1 MNLTVREVSKIET
14 ARIFKS
20 VAGYTGFHGMNALE
34 VFRKALRELSE
45 RHAQELPRKLT
56 EIEDLWR
63 IVVDAGGAR
72 DGLVQVQRLA
82 HGLDVASSMLG
93 LPDLSSPAR
102 RLARTLAAG
111 LAAGADFTAVDRD
124 RVDELL
130 AELRRAAS
138 SLSTVVPL
146 PAPVSEAPAEVT
158 PPGSPPSL
166 PAAAAVTADPATL
179 PRRAPPRD
187 PAASFADLPAP
198 PVTIEGERR
207 LVYILESG
215 EEAATNLAGQ
225 LSRFGY
231 EARILET
238 ATALV
243 DALSERQPYAM
254 LVDVDLAGD
263 SFHAAQAI
271 ASVSNAA
278 IARVPLLLL
287 SSRTDVQARLES
299 VRAGAVA
306 YFSKPLRIGELVD
319 KLDSLASRETPEPY
333 RVMIVDSDNN
343 RADLCRAIL
352 HEVGM
357 EVSVVRSPADLVA
370 ALGDFNPELLLIALK
385 LPECGGDEIAQVVH
399 QIPSYVSLPVVFLSE
414 HWNLDRQIGLMNVG
428 GDALLPLP
436 LQASQLISTVIA
448 RVERYRTL
456 SALMQHDSL
465 TGLLNH
471 SRLQQYLEIEGLRAV
486 RQSHPLAFAM
496 IDIDHFKLVNDQ
508 FGHPV
513 GDRIL
518 KNLARFLRQ
527 QLRKSD
533 IVGRYGGEEFAI
545 ILTDTDGPAAI
556 AVMEKLCSDFSR
568 LEHEVDGATLTVA
581 FSAGVA
587 SMSGRQ
593 SARELVLAADR
604 ALYAAKR
611 AGRNRVVL
619 APDESQQQA

>member
-14 ARIFKS
+14 ARILKS

-45 RHAQELPRKLT
+45 RHAQELPRKLA

-93 LPDLSSPAR
+93 LPELSSPAR
-102 RLARTLAAG
+102 RLAKTLAAG
-111 LAAGADFTAVDRD
+111 LASGADFSAVDRT

-130 AELRRAAS
+130 AELRNAS
-138 SLSTVVPL
+138 TTISAPPSQTVVEL
-146 PAPVSEAPAEVT
+146 AAPVEALAPVAPKTPASAPSPVT
-158 PPGSPPSL
+158 REPETSS
-166 PAAAAVTADPATL
+166 
-179 PRRAPPRD
+179 RRAPPRD
-187 PAASFADLPAP
+187 PPAPLAELPMP

-207 LVYILESG
+207 LVYILETG
-215 EEAATNLAGQ
+215 QDAATNLASQ

-231 EARILET
+231 EARIFET
-238 ATALV
+238 GTTLV
-243 DALSERQPYAM
+243 EALSERQPYAM

-333 RVMIVDSDNN
+333 RVMIVDSDTN

-357 EVSVVRSPADLVA
+357 EVSVVRAPSDLVA

-385 LPECGGDEIAQVVH
+385 LPDCGGDEIAQVVH

-414 HWNLDRQIGLMNVG
+414 QWNLDRQIGLMNVG

-471 SRLQQYLEIEGLRAV
+471 SRLQQYLEIEGLRAI
-486 RQSHPLAFAM
+486 RQAHPLAFAM

-545 ILTDTDGPAAI
+545 ILTDTDGPAAM

-587 SMSGRQ
+587 SMAGRQ

-619 APDESQQQA
+619 AADEAQA

>member
-1 MNLTVREVSKIET
+1 
-14 ARIFKS
+14 
-20 VAGYTGFHGMNALE
+20 MNALE

-45 RHAQELPRKLT
+45 RHAQELPRKLA

-63 IVVDAGGAR
+63 IVADGDGAR
-72 DGLVQVQRLA
+72 DGLQQVQRLA
-82 HGLDVASSMLG
+82 HGLDVASSVLG
-93 LPDLSSPAR
+93 LPELSAPAR
-102 RLARTLAAG
+102 RLARALAAG
-111 LAAGADFTAVDRD
+111 LGRNASPSDVDRAK
-124 RVDELL
+124 VEALL
-130 AELRRAAS
+130 AELRDAAA
-138 SLSTVVPL
+138 TVAAEALRSAPAGEAVQVESGPSIDPAQYLAPPPAPTTPEDSMASRRPARVITGPL
-146 PAPVSEAPAEVT
+146 PGIEPT
-158 PPGSPPSL
+158 
-166 PAAAAVTADPATL
+166 
-179 PRRAPPRD
+179 
-187 PAASFADLPAP
+187 P
-198 PVTIEGERR
+198 PVTVEGERR
-207 LVYILESG
+207 LVYILDADPETARG
-215 EEAATNLAGQ
+215 LAVQ
-225 LSRFGY
+225 LLPFGY
-231 EARILET
+231 DAKILDT
-238 ATALV
+238 ATELITALT
-243 DALSERQPYAM
+243 DRQPYAM

-287 SSRTDVQARLES
+287 SSRTDIQARLES

-306 YFSKPLRIGELVD
+306 YFAKPLRIGELVD
-319 KLDSLASRETPEPY
+319 KLDSLASREAPEPY
-333 RVMIVDSDNN
+333 RVMIVDADES
-343 RADLCRAIL
+343 RAELCRAIL

-357 EVSVVRSPADLVA
+357 EVAVVRAPADLVS

-414 HWNLDRQIGLMNVG
+414 QWNLDRQIGLMNVG

-436 LQASQLISTVIA
+436 LQASQLIATVIA

-471 SRLQQYLEIEGLRAV
+471 SRLQQYLEIEALRAV

-508 FGHPV
+508 FGHPT

-545 ILTDTDGPAAI
+545 ILTDTDGPAAM
-556 AVMEKLCSDFSR
+556 AVLDKLCSDFGR
-568 LEHEVDGATLTVA
+568 LEHEVDGATLTVT

-587 SMSGRQ
+587 SMAGRQ

-604 ALYAAKR
+604 ALYVAKR
-611 AGRNRVVL
+611 KGRNRVTL
-619 APDESQQQA
+619 SPDEAMDPA

>member
-1 MNLTVREVSKIET
+1 
-14 ARIFKS
+14 
-20 VAGYTGFHGMNALE
+20 MNALE

-45 RHAQELPRKLT
+45 RHAQELPRKLA

-63 IVVDAGGAR
+63 IVAEGDGAR
-72 DGLVQVQRLA
+72 DGLQQVQRLA
-82 HGLDVASSMLG
+82 HGLDVASSVLG
-93 LPDLSSPAR
+93 LPELSAPAR

-111 LAAGADFTAVDRD
+111 LGRGASPSDVDTSK
-124 RVDELL
+124 VEALL
-130 AELRRAAS
+130 AELRDAA
-138 SLSTVVPL
+138 TKV
-146 PAPVSEAPAEVT
+146 AAEALR
-158 PPGSPPSL
+158 GW
-166 PAAAAVTADPATL
+166 PATE
-179 PRRAPPRD
+179 PAIATPDSPAHPEPSRD
-187 PAASFADLPAP
+187 PASALPQTSLDDAALASRRPARVITGPLPGIEPTP
-198 PVTIEGERR
+198 PVTVEGERR
-207 LVYILESG
+207 LVYILDADP
-215 EEAATNLAGQ
+215 EAAQGLAAQ
-225 LSRFGY
+225 LLPFGY
-231 EARILET
+231 DGKVLDT
-238 ATALV
+238 ATDLIEALT
-243 DALSERQPYAM
+243 ERQPYAM
-254 LVDVDLAGD
+254 LLDVDLAGD

-287 SSRTDVQARLES
+287 SSRTDIQARLES

-306 YFSKPLRIGELVD
+306 YFAKPLRIGELVD
-319 KLDSLASRETPEPY
+319 KLDSLASREAPEPY
-333 RVMIVDSDNN
+333 RVMIVDADES
-343 RADLCRAIL
+343 RAELCRAIL

-357 EVSVVRSPADLVA
+357 EVAVVRAPADLVA
-370 ALGDFNPELLLIALK
+370 SLGDFNPELLLIALK
-385 LPECGGDEIAQVVH
+385 LPDCGGDEIAQVVH

-414 HWNLDRQIGLMNVG
+414 QWNLDRQIGLMNVG

-471 SRLQQYLEIEGLRAV
+471 SRLQQYLEIEALRAL

-545 ILTDTDGPAAI
+545 ILTDTDGPAAM
-556 AVMEKLCSDFSR
+556 AVLDKLCSDFGR
-568 LEHEVDGATLTVA
+568 LEHEVDGATLTVT

-587 SMSGRQ
+587 SMTGRQ

-611 AGRNRVVL
+611 KGRNRVTL
-619 APDESQQQA
+619 SLDEAVDAA

>member
-1 MNLTVREVSKIET
+1 
-14 ARIFKS
+14 
-20 VAGYTGFHGMNALE
+20 MNALE

-45 RHAQELPRKLT
+45 RHAQELPRKLA

-63 IVVDAGGAR
+63 IVAEGDGGR
-72 DGLVQVQRLA
+72 EGLQQVQRLA
-82 HGLDVASSMLG
+82 HGLDVASSVLG
-93 LPDLSSPAR
+93 LPELSAPAR
-102 RLARTLAAG
+102 RLARTLATG
-111 LAAGADFTAVDRD
+111 LGRGASVSDVDGSK
-124 RVDELL
+124 VESLL
-130 AELRRAAS
+130 SELRDAATRVAAEALS
-138 SLSTVVPL
+138 SPPVTEL
-146 PAPVSEAPAEVT
+146 PASV
-158 PPGSPPSL
+158 
-166 PAAAAVTADPATL
+166 PAAAPRADPAHDTPTTPPPATL
-179 PRRAPPRD
+179 DDAALAARR
-187 PAASFADLPAP
+187 PARVTTGPLPGIEPTP
-198 PVTIEGERR
+198 PVTVEGERR
-207 LVYILESG
+207 LVYILDADP
-215 EEAATNLAGQ
+215 EAARGLATQ
-225 LSRFGY
+225 ILPFGY
-231 EARILET
+231 DGKVLNT
-238 ATALV
+238 AADLIAALT
-243 DALSERQPYAM
+243 ERQPYAM

-287 SSRTDVQARLES
+287 SSRTDIQARLES

-306 YFSKPLRIGELVD
+306 YFAKPLRIGELVD
-319 KLDSLASRETPEPY
+319 KLDSLASREAPEPY
-333 RVMIVDSDNN
+333 RVMIVDADES
-343 RADLCRAIL
+343 RAELCRAIL

-357 EVSVVRSPADLVA
+357 EVAVVRAPADLVS

-414 HWNLDRQIGLMNVG
+414 QWNLDRQIGLMNVG

-436 LQASQLISTVIA
+436 LQASQLIATVIA

-471 SRLQQYLEIEGLRAV
+471 SRLQQYLEIEALRAV

-545 ILTDTDGPAAI
+545 ILTDTDGPAAM
-556 AVMEKLCSDFSR
+556 AVLDKLCGDFGR
-568 LEHEVDGATLTVA
+568 LEHEVDGATLTVT

-587 SMSGRQ
+587 SMAGRQ

-604 ALYAAKR
+604 ALYVAKR
-611 AGRNRVVL
+611 KGRNRVML
-619 APDESQQQA
+619 SPDEAAGAA

>member
-1 MNLTVREVSKIET
+1 
-14 ARIFKS
+14 
-20 VAGYTGFHGMNALE
+20 MNALE

-45 RHAQELPRKLT
+45 RHAQELPRKLA

-63 IVVDAGGAR
+63 SVSEGDGTL
-72 DGLVQVQRLA
+72 DGLQQVQRLA
-82 HGLDVASSMLG
+82 HGLDVASSVLG
-93 LPDLSSPAR
+93 LPELSAPAR
-102 RLARTLAAG
+102 RLARALAAG
-111 LAAGADFTAVDRD
+111 LGRNASIGDVDASKIE
-124 RVDELL
+124 VLL
-130 AELRRAAS
+130 GELRHAVANVAAEALRTEPTRIVIPTETPRES
-138 SLSTVVPL
+138 ESPCAPASPESGASPHNTPPAARRPPRVVTGPL
-146 PAPVSEAPAEVT
+146 PGIEPT
-158 PPGSPPSL
+158 P
-166 PAAAAVTADPATL
+166 PATL
-179 PRRAPPRD
+179 
-187 PAASFADLPAP
+187 
-198 PVTIEGERR
+198 EGERR
-207 LVYILESG
+207 PIYILEADPD
-215 EEAATNLAGQ
+215 AARSLAAQ
-225 LSRFGY
+225 LLPFGY
-231 EARILET
+231 EATILDT
-238 ATALV
+238 AAQLIAALT
-243 DALSERQPYAM
+243 ERQPYAM

-287 SSRTDVQARLES
+287 SSRTDIEARLES
-299 VRAGAVA
+299 VRAGAAA
-306 YFSKPLRIGELVD
+306 YFPKPLRIGELVD
-319 KLDSLASRETPEPY
+319 KLDALASRETPEPY
-333 RVMIVDSDNN
+333 RVMIVDADES
-343 RADLCRAIL
+343 RAELCRAIL

-357 EVSVVRSPADLVA
+357 EVAVVRAPADLVA

-385 LPECGGDEIAQVVH
+385 LPDCGGDEIAQVVH

-414 HWNLDRQIGLMNVG
+414 QWNLDRQIGLMNVG

-471 SRLQQYLEIEGLRAV
+471 SRLQQYLEIEALRAV

-496 IDIDHFKLVNDQ
+496 IDIDHFKRVNDQ

-545 ILTDTDGPAAI
+545 ILTDTDGPAAM
-556 AVMEKLCSDFSR
+556 AVLEKLCGDFGR
-568 LEHEVDGATLTVA
+568 LEHDVDGATLTVT
-581 FSAGVA
+581 FSAGIA
-587 SMSGRQ
+587 SMAGRQ

-611 AGRNRVVL
+611 QGRNRVSL
-619 APDESQQQA
+619 AQDETGERP

>member
-14 ARIFKS
+14 VRILKS

-63 IVVDAGGAR
+63 IVVDADGAR

-111 LAAGADFTAVDRD
+111 LASGADFTAVDRN

-130 AELRRAAS
+130 AELRSAAAK
-138 SLSTVVPL
+138 LSTVVPL
-146 PAPVSEAPAEVT
+146 PAPASEAPAEAAPADLPST
-158 PPGSPPSL
+158 PPAPVSTEPE
-166 PAAAAVTADPATL
+166 VF

-187 PAASFADLPAP
+187 PASALAELPLP

-238 ATALV
+238 GSALV

-357 EVSVVRSPADLVA
+357 EVSVVRSPSDLVA
-370 ALGDFNPELLLIALK
+370 SLGDFNPELLLIALK

-414 HWNLDRQIGLMNVG
+414 QWNLDRQIGLMNVG

-545 ILTDTDGPAAI
+545 ILTDTDGPAAM

-593 SARELVLAADR
+593 SAR
-604 ALYAAKR
+604 
-611 AGRNRVVL
+611 
-619 APDESQQQA
+619 

>member
-14 ARIFKS
+14 ARILKS

-63 IVVDAGGAR
+63 IVVDAEGAR

-111 LAAGADFTAVDRD
+111 LATGADFTAVDRA

-130 AELRRAAS
+130 AELRSAAAK
-138 SLSTVVPL
+138 LSTVVPL
-146 PAPVSEAPAEVT
+146 PTPASEAPADPTPSEPPPTTPAPVSLNPEVLT
-158 PPGSPPSL
+158 
-166 PAAAAVTADPATL
+166 
-179 PRRAPPRD
+179 RRAPPRN
-187 PAASFADLPAP
+187 PASALAELPAS

-231 EARILET
+231 EARILDSG
-238 ATALV
+238 TALV

-357 EVSVVRSPADLVA
+357 EVSVVRSPSDLVA

-385 LPECGGDEIAQVVH
+385 LPDCGGDEIAQVVH

-471 SRLQQYLEIEGLRAV
+471 SRLQQYLEIEALRAV

-545 ILTDTDGPAAI
+545 ILTDTDGPAAM

-587 SMSGRQ
+587 SMAGRQ

-619 APDESQQQA
+619 APDEAQPQG